1 MQAGSLRG
9 TISPAILAALLITS
23 ASAQPQETGK
33 FVLHKF
39 GSPIGEETYQIS
51 PDGDSLVTKSNFLFT
66 DRGAKVPL
74 TTTLRTTAGL
84 VPQHFETKGQ
94 SSRISTIDDAVDI
107 ANGRATIREN
117 KSTREATVP
126 DRYFTIAGYAPAAIQ
141 MQMMRYWAKSGRPN
155 PLPVF
160 PNGAITIEPRGED
173 KIGDAT
179 LKRYTITGL
188 IWGRETLW
196 LDDKGDLAALVS
208 IDAEFDH
215 FEAIRETYEAAL
227 PTFLSSAARDN
238 MAALASLSQKL
249 SPPTQGP
256 IAIVNATLIDGTGA
270 LPVADATVVLDGN
283 RIVAAGPKTKVKIP
297 SKATRIDATGRYIL
311 PGLWDMHS
319 HYEQVEWGPIYLA
332 AGVTTVR
339 DCGNELEFITAVRD
353 AIREGKGLGPR
364 LLLAGLIDGAGKM
377 SLGAHLTDD
386 PTQAVAFVNEYHKAG
401 FEQIKIYESV
411 KPDALKAITA
421 EAHRLGMTVTGHV
434 PSGLT
439 AFQAVEAGMD
449 QINHLL
455 PKVYL
460 SAFPAGTK
468 GQFGILPPFKPDSDE
483 TQAAIRFY
491 KEHGTVL
498 DPTMS
503 VYDLTWHPSDKP
515 LEQTEPGAAKLA
527 PELRATLANTGIPS
541 SFVSKVRPG
550 FDGALAFIAAL
561 HRAGVPIVV
570 GTDQT
575 IPGYSVY
582 REMELYVA
590 GGMPPMD
597 AIQAATIVPARAMKL
612 DRDSGTVEAGKRADL
627 ILVDANPL
635 ESISNIR
642 RVHTVFANGHMFDPA
657 PLWRSVGFTP

>member
-1 MQAGSLRG
+1 MLKLFSTLVVACL
-9 TISPAILAALLITS
+9 
-23 ASAQPQETGK
+23 SAQAQESGK
-33 FVLHKF
+33 FILHKF
-39 GSPIGEETYQIS
+39 ASAIGEETYEITQ
-51 PDGDSLVTKSNFLFT
+51 DGDSLITKSKFLFT
-66 DRGAKVPL
+66 DRGSKVPL
-74 TTTLRTTAGL
+74 TTTLRTTASL
-84 VPQHFETKGQ
+84 QPQHFEIKGQ
-94 SSRISTIDDAVDI
+94 TSRISTIDTAIDI
-107 ANGRATIREN
+107 NGGKATIREN
-117 KSTREATVP
+117 KNTREATIP
-126 DRYFTIAGYAPAAIQ
+126 ERYFTIAGYAPAALQ

-155 PLPVF
+155 PLPVL
-160 PNGAITIEPRGED
+160 PNGSMTIEPRGD
-173 KIGDAT
+173 DQIGNAT
-179 LKRYTITGL
+179 LHRYTITGL

-215 FEAIRETYEAAL
+215 FEGIRDAYEAGL
-227 PTFLSSAARDN
+227 PAFLSSAARDN

-256 IAIVNATLIDGTGA
+256 VAITGATLIDGTGA
-270 LPVADATVVLDGN
+270 PPIPDAVVVIN
-283 RIVAAGPKTKVKIP
+283 ANHITAAGPKAKVKIP
-297 SKATRIDATGRYIL
+297 AKATRIDATGRYIL

-339 DCGNELEFITAVRD
+339 DCGNEFEFITAVRD

-377 SLGAHLTDD
+377 SLGAHFTDD
-386 PTQAVAFVNEYHKAG
+386 PKQAVEFVNKYHNAG
-401 FEQIKIYESV
+401 FDQIKIYESV
-411 KPDALKAITA
+411 KLDALKAITA

-449 QINHLL
+449 QINHLFT
-455 PKVYL
+455 KVYL
-460 SAFPAGTK
+460 SAFPPGTK
-468 GQFGILPPFKPDSDE
+468 SQFGILPPFKPDSE
-483 TQAAIRFY
+483 EAQAAIRFY

-503 VYDLTWHPSDKP
+503 VYDLTWHASDKP
-515 LEQTEPGAAKLA
+515 LEETEPGAAKLA
-527 PELRATLANTGIPS
+527 PELRATLAGTGIPS
-541 SFVSKVRPG
+541 SFVAKVRPG
-550 FDGALAFIAAL
+550 FDGGLAFIAAL
-561 HRAGVPIVV
+561 HHAGVPIVV

-575 IPGYSVY
+575 VPGYSVY
-582 REMELYVA
+582 REMELYVS
-590 GGMPPMD
+590 GGMSPMD

-642 RVHTVFANGHMFDPA
+642 KVHTVFANGRMFDPA